1 MLERSGTMKMP
12 DKSKLL
18 FDKYREESNIEKQ
31 FISELLVPVEGARL
45 KFKSVYDEYK
55 DWAKDNGYG
64 QCSRKIFRGK
74 LEKHIKIDKYIGQ
87 DCIFDYDFQ
96 SNMQIPFD

>member
-1 MLERSGTMKMP
+1 MLERSGTLKMP

-18 FDKYREESNIEKQ
+18 FDKYRGECDIAKQ
-31 FISELLVPVEGARL
+31 FISEVLIPVEGAKL

-55 DWAKDNGYG
+55 DWARDNGYG
-64 QCSRKIFRGK
+64 QCSRKTFK
-74 LEKHIKIDKYIGQ
+74 NKMEKHVEIKDYIGQ
-87 DCIFDYDFQ
+87 ACIFGYDFQ